1 MENFLVEWLPESISE
16 RSSMTRP
23 RVYIIDFETAVEFPE
38 NSLESERICSS
49 LPIPKELYS
58 RPVPPE
64 AENGEP
70 YCPFRMDVWQ
80 FGKELQDNFQ
90 VSYFLSFSCNV
101 IAKFASLSDWI
112 TGGRSIV
119 GGSHLSCAR
128 GPAYGNR
135 GYEQAR

>member
-1 MENFLVEWLPESISE
+1 MENFVVEWLPESISE

-49 LPIPKELYS
+49 LPIPKERYS

-64 AENGEP
+64 AENGGS

-101 IAKFASLSDWI
+101 IAKFASLPDWI
-112 TGGRSIV
+112 TGG
-119 GGSHLSCAR
+119 
-128 GPAYGNR
+128 
-135 GYEQAR
+135 